1 MRIICPSFFLN
12 YIQNKKATNRDGRHK
27 NVSGEAKAVAEKIKK
42 ASHTNCKPGKA
53 DKKSC
58 LRISVFIKQYEER
71 KTDEYKK
78 NNQ

>member
-1 MRIICPSFFLN
+1 
-12 YIQNKKATNRDGRHK
+12 
-27 NVSGEAKAVAEKIKK
+27 VAEKIKK